1 METFFDLNWAE
12 IFGFAGLIISITAH
26 QTKQPKIALY
36 TLCLAS
42 IAWSGH
48 FYLLGE
54 TAYMIAFL
62 NTFRNIF
69 AAKLNPKHLVY
80 VMVVYLSISFV
91 FILSQ
96 TNEIKD
102 LFPLIPISLI
112 AYGILQKSKPHR
124 FRSFYLAGE
133 STWLIYGIIVGST
146 AFIFSTAFVTC
157 SLIISLF
164 RHDLSHKFNLCAAKE
179 ALKFNAVRQQPAL
192 IYLRVVKQK
201 PLPPI
206 SSE

>member
-1 METFFDLNWAE
+1 METFINLSWAD
-12 IFGFAGLIISITAH
+12 IFGFAALIISISAH

-42 IAWSGH
+42 ILWSGH

-69 AAKLNPKHLVY
+69 AAKLKPRYLVY
-80 VMVVYLSISFV
+80 VMAIYLSISFV
-91 FILSQ
+91 FILNQ

-112 AYGILQKSKPHR
+112 ACGILQKSKPHR

-133 STWLIYGIIVGST
+133 STWLMYGIIVGST
-146 AFIFSTAFVTC
+146 AFIFSTAFVAV
-157 SLIISLF
+157 SLIISIF

-179 ALKFNAVRQQPAL
+179 ALSFNAVRQQPTL
-192 IYLRVVKQK
+192 IYLKVVKQK
-201 PLPPI
+201 PRHAIP
-206 SSE
+206 SE